1 MHEISFVKCE
11 KEKKCLCYCIPRGV
25 ALYLLAL
32 FAVVLLLV
40 CVVGPRWGQRSPF
53 VYIGITACLGSV
65 TVMCC
70 IALGIGFTQSFVQVE
85 AYVRR
90 RWGNWSA
97 FSERVAHFVQLT
109 AAASAAKGGAGAATM
124 YDKPPVLLVVALVLI
139 TGVCIVLQLYY
150 LNRALDLFSVN
161 LVTPLL
167 YVFFTIAV
175 LALSAILFDEWG
187 KLTFTALSS
196 ILCGFANIVFG
207 IFLLSCFKHLDVGL
221 LLFAMDSKRAAAA
234 AGGDFDAVSSSA
246 ASPDADRDDLST
258 WKHLLHM
265 MAFGGDLPGGT
276 QLQKSTKSAATQH
289 EQLPPPRESARS
301 EVSNPTQKAKTKA
314 VIAAP
319 TPFTYLG
326 SDDNF
331 CSSASGSNHIEAATY
346 GSLNEKSTPSCFIR
360 EMNEI
365 RLNQL
370 TAE

>member
-1 MHEISFVKCE
+1 M
-11 KEKKCLCYCIPRGV
+11 
-25 ALYLLAL
+25 
-32 FAVVLLLV
+32 VLLLV

-109 AAASAAKGGAGAATM
+109 AAASAAKGGAGSSTM
-124 YDKPPVLLVVALVLI
+124 YDGPPVLLVVALVVV
-139 TGVCIVLQLYY
+139 TGVCIVLQMYY

-175 LALSAILFDEWG
+175 LALSAILFEEWG
-187 KLTFTALSS
+187 QLTFSALLSL
-196 ILCGFANIVFG
+196 LCGFANIVFG
-207 IFLLSCFKHLDVGL
+207 TFLLSCFKHLDIGL
-221 LLFAMDSKRAAAA
+221 LLFAMDSSRAAA
-234 AGGDFDAVSSSA
+234 AGGDIDAVSSSA

-265 MAFGGDLPGGT
+265 MAFGGDLPGGS
-276 QLQKSTKSAATQH
+276 QLRKSTESAATQH

-301 EVSNPTQKAKTKA
+301 EVSNLPRAKTKA

-319 TPFTYLG
+319 TQLTSFELG
-326 SDDNF
+326 SNDNF
-331 CSSASGSNHIEAATY
+331 CSSASGSNHTEAAATY
-346 GSLNEKSTPSCFIR
+346 GSLNDKSTPNSFIR
-360 EMNEI
+360 GMNEI